1 MPKPSTLT
9 YDVVAQARRRARNG
23 FTIAELAR
31 SYSVEYSTIL
41 AAVRGRTWTQVDTVE
56 PPVPATRTSEAQD
69 DYHGGRRLL
78 TADQVAAARRDVLQ
92 GVPVR
97 VLAERCEVKRQVMYA
112 AIRGTTWSDMIDPA
126 PVPYLTGAPT
136 TSGHE

>member
-9 YDVVAQARRRARNG
+9 YDTVAQARRRARNG

-69 DYHGGRRLL
+69 SYHGGRRLL

-97 VLAERCEVKRQVMYA
+97 VLAERCGVKRQVMYA
-112 AIRGTTWSDMIDPA
+112 AVRGTTWSDMIDPA